1 MEIIVVQRGFSTSN
15 TYLLV
20 DSASRE
26 AAMID
31 PSGKVD
37 KLIYGIQSN
46 AVKVT
51 SILLTH
57 GHYDHI
63 LSLKE
68 MREYTKA
75 PVYIHRLDAACLTE
89 PSFSMMSLIGRDD
102 RFEPAEVL
110 LEDGDKVRV
119 GESLVGVMHTPGHTV
134 GSVCYLTDAGII
146 SGDTLFYESIG
157 RTDFAGGSFESIR
170 ASLARLYAL
179 EGDADVYPGH
189 GMKTTLEH
197 ERIYNPY
204 VRMGS

>member
-1 MEIIVVQRGFSTSN
+1 MEIINIKNGFSSSN

-20 DSASRE
+20 DRASGE
-26 AAMID
+26 AAIVD

-37 KLIYGIQSN
+37 KLIYAIQSN

-89 PSFSMMSLIGRDD
+89 PSLSMMSLIGRDD

-110 LEDGDKVRV
+110 LEGGDTVRV
-119 GESLVGVMHTPGHTV
+119 GESSVSVMHTPGHTA
-134 GSVCYLTDAGII
+134 GSVCYITDAGII

-157 RTDFAGGSFESIR
+157 RTDFASGSFESIR
-170 ASLARLYAL
+170 ASLARIYAL
-179 EGDADVYPGH
+179 DGDAEIYPGH
-189 GMKTTLEH
+189 GIKTTLEH